1 LHRTKSIRKQNDVIN
16 VLYQILNI
24 MADLNTRISD
34 FIWKNLSE
42 KHINGK
48 KDPFWESLRETGTE
62 LWLDTGD
69 IEEAEA
75 NWTAEMAALTT
86 NNSLLNKEI
95 QKGIYDIFISEAKHI
110 LNGLQVEDKVREIAF
125 MLNAR
130 HGLRLALKFGGYV
143 SVELHTNTAHDIRA
157 IEYYGRRYHEIC
169 PDQFIVK
176 VPYTA
181 EGLIGARH
189 LKDAGVKVNLTL
201 EFSARQNVIVTRTAR
216 PDYLN
221 VFLGRIG
228 AFMMDNKLGDG
239 SGAGERAVISS
250 QNWVTAFSA
259 QNQWQTKLI
268 AASLR
273 HHNQLELLAGTD
285 VFTIPPTVASTGRKS
300 LSGNFY
306 SRLHE
311 NYDVTLYDSA
321 PDARIEKFWDVDDKV
336 LKLAERLYTKLPAS
350 GAELI
355 HIAQE
360 EGCEDMFPY
369 LSKEEKGFIAA
380 DGKIPVY
387 SKWQQKIKEGKIAP
401 DTLLTL
407 AGLASFASDQAELD
421 QRIINIIS

>member
-1 LHRTKSIRKQNDVIN
+1 
-16 VLYQILNI
+16 

-34 FIWKNLSE
+34 FVWANLNE

-48 KDPFWESLRETGTE
+48 RDPFWESLRDTGTE

-75 NWTAEMAALTT
+75 NWTAEMSALTT
-86 NNSLLNKEI
+86 NNTLLNNEI
-95 QKGIYDIFISEAKHI
+95 QKGIYDIFIFEAKHL
-110 LNGLQVEDKVREIAF
+110 LNGLPIEEKVKEIAF
-125 MLNAR
+125 ILNAR

-143 SVELHTNTAHDIRA
+143 SVELHTDASHDIKA
-157 IEYYGRRYHEIC
+157 IEYYGKRYHEIC

-181 EGLIGARH
+181 EGLIGAKH
-189 LKDAGVKVNLTL
+189 LKDAGVRINFTL
-201 EFSARQNVIVTRTAR
+201 EFSARQNVIVTRAAR

-228 AFMMDNKLGDG
+228 AFMVDNKLGDG

-259 QNQWQTKLI
+259 QNPWQTKLI

-273 HHNQLELLAGTD
+273 NYNQLELLAGTD
-285 VFTIPPTVASTGRKS
+285 VYTMPPKVAAAGRKS
-300 LSGNFY
+300 LKGKFS
-306 SRLHE
+306 SRTHE
-311 NYDVTLYDSA
+311 NYDVSLYSSA
-321 PDARIEKFWDVDDKV
+321 KDANIEKFWEVDDKV
-336 LKLAERLYTKLPAS
+336 LSLAQRLNTKLPSS

-355 HIAQE
+355 HIAHE
-360 EGCEDMFPY
+360 EGCEDMFPS
-369 LSKEEKGFIAA
+369 LSKEERTALAG
-380 DGKIPVY
+380 DGKIPVF
-387 SKWQQKIKEGKIAP
+387 SRWQQKIKDEKIAP

-407 AGLASFASDQAELD
+407 AGLASFTADQATLD
-421 QRIINIIS
+421 QRILNIIG